1 MTQQDQ
7 FRIINEAQ
15 QAYRFYLYIDD
26 IPQAFITNVSRPSY
40 QVGTEQ
46 FKLLNHYFNQPTDI
60 KWQPIT
66 FTIRELFSTD
76 MFKSVGKTMMDKLT
90 DKAYNNPQNTSI
102 NDLKNFTK
110 RDLMEAL
117 GTVCIHSITPE
128 GETYEKWTLNNA
140 MITDVKFS
148 QLDYAS
154 EALTDINV
162 TVTYDWADLQY
173 MRQ

>member
-1 MTQQDQ
+1 
-7 FRIINEAQ
+7 
-15 QAYRFYLYIDD
+15 
-26 IPQAFITNVSRPSY
+26 
-40 QVGTEQ
+40 
-46 FKLLNHYFNQPTDI
+46 
-60 KWQPIT
+60 
-66 FTIRELFSTD
+66 
-76 MFKSVGKTMMDKLT
+76 MMDKLT
-90 DKAYNNPQNTSI
+90 DTAYDDPQNTDI

-110 RDLMEAL
+110 RDLIESL

-128 GETYEKWTLNNA
+128 GETCEKWTLNNA